1 MPLGLLAEMRTRRA
15 SRAVCRRGSLA
26 VGHSQPNVPRWTDG
40 CECLLVVLC
49 PVRGRYRL
57 LKSCK
62 SQRGVLRR
70 SLRSAPRA
78 VRDGRRGVIKTG
90 FVSRRSCSLSLFARL
105 LCVSIRPASLSS
117 PSISREYSRGRD
129 ASRRHGLKSPASGL
143 YRHKLFQTRLLEG
156 RRASQRSGRGRRH
169 GRNAKESAM
178 AQDFS
183 GPNQRDGLLR
193 AFSIGPRR

>member
-1 MPLGLLAEMRTRRA
+1 MGNAPQTGIRTRRP
-15 SRAVCRRGSLA
+15 RCCRRVA
-26 VGHSQPNVPRWTDG
+26 
-40 CECLLVVLC
+40 
-49 PVRGRYRL
+49 VRGCSREIAFHSEASPAEVSEVRREPCETDEEES
-57 LKSCK
+57 LK
-62 SQRGVLRR
+62 R
-70 SLRSAPRA
+70 
-78 VRDGRRGVIKTG
+78 
-90 FVSRRSCSLSLFARL
+90 VSRQQLSSLSFFARL

-183 GPNQRDGLLR
+183 GPNQPDGLLR
-193 AFSIGPRR
+193 ALSIEPRR